1 MKQFTRLNAARSVT
15 PGFEERR
22 TDGSHM
28 ANIKKTEKWTFSLT
42 LLVAI
47 TGATLLGGMYG
58 NSIFG
63 APTPSELHKRMKEYT
78 DLLNAVTANAP
89 EDIGSDKFVYA
100 SVDGMLRT
108 LDPHSSFLEPKEY
121 SDMQDRQKGS
131 FYGLGILVTK
141 RNERVTVITPLEGT
155 PASRLGIRAGD
166 IISEVEG
173 ANTDDLSLDE
183 VVKRL
188 KGPKGTTV
196 HIKIERV
203 GIKEPI
209 PLTIVRAAIP
219 TNSISN
225 VLMIRPG
232 VGYIRVKDFTGTTVR
247 ELGESMDKL
256 REQGMQK
263 LVLDLRGNP
272 GGLLDAAVGMSDMFL
287 DKGQMVVYTKGRTP
301 DSAQEYLAPGKHEKF
316 EMPVV
321 VLVNRGSASASEI
334 VAGAI
339 QDHDRGLVVGETT
352 WGKGLVQS
360 VYTLQ
365 YGAGLA
371 LTTSKYFTPA
381 GRNIQRDFSSF
392 YDYYVIDD
400 ESETTPEVPLEQRKQ
415 YRTDTGRIVYGG
427 GGITPDVMVKN
438 PQLSR
443 TTQLL
448 EVRSAIFNYAVEYA
462 AKHPELTKE
471 LAISPA
477 MVEEFVRYAASKDVA
492 PEPDI
497 REALKTEADRNYV
510 ERALKAEIVAAKYGF
525 DASYPFRLQGDA
537 VVEKAIELFP
547 DAQKLATLAAN
558 MRGKTDASGEASAG
572 TRAAQANPKTR

>member
-1 MKQFTRLNAARSVT
+1 MAKLRST
-15 PGFEERR
+15 
-22 TDGSHM
+22 
-28 ANIKKTEKWTFSLT
+28 NKWTFSLT

-47 TGATLLGGMYG
+47 AGATLLGGLYG
-58 NSIFG
+58 NALFG
-63 APTPSELHKRMKEYT
+63 APAQNSGELQKRLREYT
-78 DLLNAVTANAP
+78 DLLNAVTANSA
-89 EDIGSDKFVYA
+89 EELGSDKFVYA
-100 SVDGMLRT
+100 SIDGMLRS
-108 LDPHSSFLEPKEY
+108 LDPHTSFLEPKEY
-121 SDMQDRQKGS
+121 SDMQDRQKGT

-141 RNERVTVITPLEGT
+141 RNEQVTVITPLEGT
-155 PASRLGIRAGD
+155 PAARLGVRAGD
-166 IISEVEG
+166 VIAEVEG
-173 ANTDDLSLDE
+173 VSTDDLTLDE

-196 HIKIERV
+196 HIKIRRV
-203 GIKEPI
+203 GMKEAI

-232 VGYIRVKDFTGTTVR
+232 VGYVRIKDFTSTTVR
-247 ELGESMDKL
+247 ELDDAILKL
-256 REQGMQK
+256 EEQGMQK

-272 GGLLDAAVGMSDMFL
+272 GGLLDAAVGVSDHFL
-287 DKGQMVVYTKGRTP
+287 EKGQMIVYTKGRTP
-301 DSAQEYLAPGKHEKF
+301 DSMQEYTAPGKHAKF
-316 EMPVV
+316 DRPIV

-339 QDHDRGLVVGETT
+339 QDHDRGLVVGETS

-381 GRNIQRDFSSF
+381 GRNIQRDYTSV
-392 YDYYVIDD
+392 YDYYMAD
-400 ESETTPEVPLEQRKQ
+400 EAEATEVPLAQREKFK
-415 YRTDTGRIVYGG
+415 TATGRIVYGG
-427 GGITPDVMVKN
+427 GGITPDHIVKQ

-462 AKHPELTKE
+462 AKQPNLTKE
-471 LAISPA
+471 LQITPAI
-477 MVEEFVRYAASKDVA
+477 VEDFVRYAIEKEIA
-492 PEPDI
+492 PATEI
-497 REALKTEADRNYV
+497 REAMAKTDDRSYV

-525 DASYPFRLQGDA
+525 DASYPYRLQGDA
-537 VVEKAIELFP
+537 QVEKALELFP
-547 DAQKLATLAAN
+547 EAQKLAINAADV
-558 MRGKTDASGEASAG
+558 RAHGDDVRPADAG